1 MIYAG
6 LLIAITLSGIIDY
19 IRLSE
24 RLLSWMVFS
33 LLYLNL
39 LVANNTF
46 KRLHSLATA
55 AFKLQSVTTTKVKLE
70 HGYI

>member
-1 MIYAG
+1 MDG
-6 LLIAITLSGIIDY
+6 
-19 IRLSE
+19 
-24 RLLSWMVFS
+24 V

-46 KRLHSLATA
+46 KRLYTLATA

-70 HGYI
+70 QGYIEQVS